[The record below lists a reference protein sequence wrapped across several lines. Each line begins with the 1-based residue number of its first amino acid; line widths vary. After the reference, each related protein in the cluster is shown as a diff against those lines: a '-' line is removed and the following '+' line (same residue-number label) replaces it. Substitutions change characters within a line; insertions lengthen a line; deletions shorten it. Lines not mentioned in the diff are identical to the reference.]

1 LFRRGKHVNGQTA
14 IITGGGRGIGKA
26 IAESLANRGVNIVVV
41 DVNID
46 VADQTA
52 SELTARGVKSIAI
65 KADVANPSDV
75 KGVFESAAKE
85 FKKVEILVNNA
96 GITRDGLLLRMREE
110 DWDLVM
116 NVNLKGTFLCLR
128 EGVKAMSKQ
137 RYGRIINISS
147 IVAFMGNPGQA
158 NYSAS
163 KAGIIGLTRTTAKE
177 YASRGITVNAVAP
190 GFITTAMTDSLP
202 DNVKQEM
209 LRAIPMNKFGTI
221 EDVAQAVLF
230 LASPQSGYV
239 TGQVLHVN
247 GGMYM

>member
-1 LFRRGKHVNGQTA
+1 MNGQTA

-52 SELTARGVKSIAI
+52 SELTALGVKSIAI

-247 GGMYM
+247 GVMYM